1 MGLDLGNLRMVVII
15 FSMTGV
21 VESMGEPY
29 YLDYL
34 YTVGKNGG
42 RRGINLFLAPPLGI
56 WFPTSLLLTLTRGES
71 FSSLSWWREKLCS
84 SEPSPVRSLSLAR
97 TGVCGGKKETEG
109 DWSLF

>member
-1 MGLDLGNLRMVVII
+1 MVVVI

-42 RRGINLFLAPPLGI
+42 RRGISLSLAPPLGI

-97 TGVCGGKKETEG
+97 TGVCGGKKETKR
-109 DWSLF
+109 DRSLF